1 MIYKKH
7 GDIVSRKIMDE
18 VILVP
23 IRKNV
28 ANMQSIFTLN
38 ETGAKIW
45 EWIDGKNTEE
55 DIAKALA
62 KEHDMEESVVRKD
75 VSTLIAQLKEVGAIE
90 ALSV

>member
-1 MIYKKH
+1 MDNGPWTRLFLKFLVHGLWSMVHGPFQEGKMIYKKH

-23 IRKNV
+23 ILKNV

-45 EWIDGKNTEE
+45 E
-55 DIAKALA
+55 
-62 KEHDMEESVVRKD
+62 
-75 VSTLIAQLKEVGAIE
+75 
-90 ALSV
+90 